1 MAGRCEAFVIA
12 AALLILAP
20 PCAAEGPAERL
31 ARIEA
36 AFAPTGERVRCISL
50 AALDHT
56 HIIDDRHILFR
67 LGVDTHYLNVLP
79 RPCRGLSHHD
89 ALRID
94 SRNGRLCD
102 VDWVRAIDSGLPLAF
117 GMRGR
122 ACGLGAFLRLERRA
136 PAGDATPQR

>member
-1 MAGRCEAFVIA
+1 MQSDPTLTPDLPHNNHKTAEVALKVWMPKDLRNDLKRMAQSRS
-12 AALLILAP
+12 
-20 PCAAEGPAERL
+20 
-31 ARIEA
+31 
-36 AFAPTGERVRCISL
+36 ISL